1 MAYQDH
7 IIEMGQLIK
16 SKSGPWDGISA
27 ESVARMRLQNRFKT
41 GLEIAKYTAGIMRA
55 DMAAYDADPAN
66 YTQSLGCWHGFIAQQ
81 KLISIKKHFGTTKQ
95 RYIYLSGWMVAA
107 LRSDFG
113 PLPDQSMHEKTSV
126 PALIEEIYTFL
137 KQADARELGGMFRDL
152 DAARAAG
159 DKAKEQKLV
168 DAIDN
173 YETHVVPIIADIDAG
188 FGNAEATYLLAKK
201 MIEAGACALQIE
213 NQVSDEKQCGHQD
226 GKVTVPHEDFIA
238 KIRALRYAFL
248 EMGVDNGIIVAR
260 TDSLGAGLTK
270 QIAVSSTPGDIGDQ
284 YNSFLDC
291 EEIAPA
297 DLKNGEVILNRNG
310 KLLRP
315 KRLPSNLF
323 QFREGTGADRCVL
336 DCITSLQNGA
346 DLLWIETEK
355 PHIEQIASMVDRI
368 REVIPNAKLAYNN
381 SPSFNWTLNF
391 RQQVYDAWKGAGK
404 DVSAYS
410 RDGLMS
416 VDYDATELAAEADE
430 RIRTFQRDAAK
441 RAGIFHHLIT
451 LPTYHTAA
459 LSTDNLA
466 KEYFGSQGML
476 GYVAGVQRK
485 EIREGI
491 ACVRH
496 QNMSGSDIG
505 DDHKEYFAG
514 EAALKAGGAHNTM
527 NQFA

>member
-1 MAYQDH
+1 MKTYSQAIADAQK
-7 IIEMGQLIK
+7 LIA
-16 SKSGPWDGISA
+16 SKGGTWDGISA
-27 ESVARMRLQNRFKT
+27 EAVARMQLQNRFHS
-41 GLEIAKYTAGIMRA
+41 GLDIARHTAAVMRA
-55 DMAAYDADPAN
+55 DMAAYDADPAQ
-66 YTQSLGCWHGFIAQQ
+66 YTQSLGCWHGFIGQQ
-81 KLISIKKHFGTTKQ
+81 KLIAIKKHFGSTKR
-95 RYIYLSGWMVAA
+95 RYLYLSGWMVAA

-126 PALIEEIYTFL
+126 PALIEELYTFL
-137 KQADARELGGMFRDL
+137 KQADARELGLMFRDL

-159 DKAKEQKLV
+159 DTAKEKVLI

-226 GKVTVPHEDFIA
+226 GKVTVPHEDFLA
-238 KIRALRYAFL
+238 KVRACRYAFMEL
-248 EMGVDNGIIVAR
+248 GIEDGVIVTR

-270 QIAVSSTPGDIGDQ
+270 QIAYSKEPGDIGDQ

-291 EEIAPA
+291 EEIDPA
-297 DLKNGEVILNRNG
+297 TARNGDVVLNRNG

-368 REVIPNAKLAYNN
+368 REVVPNAKLVYNN

-391 RQQVYDAWKGAGK
+391 RQQVFDAWKEAGK
-404 DVSAYS
+404 DVSAYD
-410 RDGLMS
+410 RANLMS
-416 VDYDATELAAEADE
+416 VIYDQTDLAAEADE
-430 RIRTFQRDAAK
+430 RIRTFQRDAAA

-466 KEYFGSQGML
+466 REYFGEQGML
-476 GYVAGVQRK
+476 GYVKNVQRAV
-485 EIREGI
+485 ISY
-491 ACVRH
+491 V
-496 QNMSGSDIG
+496 M
-505 DDHKEYFAG
+505 
-514 EAALKAGGAHNTM
+514 
-527 NQFA
+527 